1 MHGYLA
7 SSPLVGTA
15 TLRTTTTNLYTVEST
30 KLPDLTATKD
40 RLGHSTH
47 FGYDTLR
54 RKVAETNANGVLT
67 RYSYCDCGSG
77 VTSITSA
84 WNTAVAFV
92 TRFDYDYQ
100 GNRTFVYYPDATVI
114 NWYDSLQRLVTT
126 GGAWALS
133 LVQP

>member
-100 GNRTFVYYPDATVI
+100 GNRTFVHYPDATVI